1 MRVTR
6 QLAFLALGTTW
17 SFAAAAAIRAVGT
30 QPTVLTA
37 DGVSV
42 SSVADLSFVYRTT
55 PSGEATDDP
64 KAPKLHHFEG
74 ATWMSAGDPAADVV
88 VIFTPS
94 TIEPSAILSFYSLF
108 YEWEP
113 SFHAVA
119 IDQPGHLTG
128 PYQTAGVACH
138 SSGLPTC
145 TYAELAGMTPDQA
158 DCSGAYLNGYL
169 QFMHKAFGNIRQDG
183 QKLVLAGISFG
194 GILFEDY
201 IRWRSHMGDD
211 DATNGLI
218 LISNPTSE
226 VWPNLFGLSANYNG
240 GWLQETDVS
249 WIPAYYTYNWICQ
262 TLISG
267 GEIQAGSYISY
278 NDRIPNLVE
287 ELHKEKD
294 LEWRYHDSVDR
305 NITGWKEEIFSLS
318 AIANV
323 PNETSAA
330 IYQKSGLAM
339 PSLRWSDHAM
349 EVKQKLPKLILYAKY
364 TNETDGTV
372 FYAWAGLQEA
382 VTADC
387 TLAKN
392 CTLEYAEAT
401 DWRRAVLN
409 GWTYGIE
416 QTVPP
421 VLDPTF
427 VPPTSPSEVLMWG
440 HWVHVVSPVSMRAKV
455 EEWIAMAPL

>member
-1 MRVTR
+1 MRATR
-6 QLAFLALGTTW
+6 QLVLLALGTTW

-64 KAPKLHHFEG
+64 KAPELHHFEG

-88 VIFTPS
+88 VVFTHT

-113 SFHAVA
+113 SFYAVA
-119 IDQPGHLTG
+119 IDQPGSLTG
-128 PYQTAGVACH
+128 PYQTAGVPCH
-138 SSGLPTC
+138 SGGLPTC
-145 TYAELAGMTPDQA
+145 ATANASGMAPGQA

-169 QFMHKAFGNIRQDG
+169 QFMHKALGNIRQDG

-194 GILFEDY
+194 GILMEDY
-201 IRWRSHMGDD
+201 IKWRSHMGDD
-211 DATNGLI
+211 HAVNGLI

-226 VWPNLFGLSANYNG
+226 VWPNLMGLSANYDG
-240 GWLQETDVS
+240 GWLQETDVL
-249 WIPAYYTYNWICQ
+249 WIPDYYTYNNICD

-267 GEIQAGSYISY
+267 GEIQGGTYLSY
-278 NDRIPNLVE
+278 NDNIPNLVE

-318 AIANV
+318 IISNV

-330 IYQKSGLAM
+330 IYQKSGLPM
-339 PSLRWSDHAM
+339 PSLRWSAHAM
-349 EVKQKLPKLILYAKY
+349 EVKQKLPNLILYSKY

-372 FYAWAGLQEA
+372 FYAWAGLQET
-382 VTADC
+382 VKADC

-392 CTLEYAEAT
+392 CTLAYAEAT
-401 DWRRAVLN
+401 DWRRAVLS
-409 GWTYGIE
+409 GWQYGVE

-427 VPPTSPSEVLMWG
+427 VPPTSPSEILLWG
-440 HWVHVVSPVSMRAKV
+440 HWVHVVATESMRAEV
-455 EEWIAMAPL
+455 EEWIATAPL